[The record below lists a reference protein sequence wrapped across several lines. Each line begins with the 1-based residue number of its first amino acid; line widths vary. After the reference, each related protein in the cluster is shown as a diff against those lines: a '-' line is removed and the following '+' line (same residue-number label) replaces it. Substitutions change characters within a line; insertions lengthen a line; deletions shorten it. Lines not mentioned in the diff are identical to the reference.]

1 MGLFEDKYSD
11 TLSVKDLSDKQ
22 LIRATKVGSIAR
34 RATAVQ
40 EAARRGLINPNTGR
54 PFEA

>member
-1 MGLFEDKYSD
+1 MGLFENKYAD
-11 TLSVKDLSDKQ
+11 TLPVDELSDKE

-34 RATAVQ
+34 RAAAIE
-40 EAARRGLINPNTGR
+40 EAARRGLKNPNTGK